1 MPSDTANHDGIIGST
16 PIRIIAA
23 ESLTGE
29 KVVNEA
35 GEVLGDIQHVMLN
48 VHGGTI
54 AYLVLAFGG
63 FLGMGEKLFAIPWHA
78 FAVDV
83 DNKWLVLNVPKDKLK
98 NAPGFTKDKWPSMAD
113 PEWTQ
118 QVHGYFGPVAGGRTP
133 FI

>member
-1 MPSDTANHDGIIGST
+1 
-16 PIRIIAA
+16 
-23 ESLTGE
+23 
-29 KVVNEA
+29 
-35 GEVLGDIQHVMLN
+35 MLN

-54 AYLVLAFGG
+54 AYLVLSFGG

-83 DNKWLVLNVPKDKLK
+83 DNKWLVLNVAKDKLK